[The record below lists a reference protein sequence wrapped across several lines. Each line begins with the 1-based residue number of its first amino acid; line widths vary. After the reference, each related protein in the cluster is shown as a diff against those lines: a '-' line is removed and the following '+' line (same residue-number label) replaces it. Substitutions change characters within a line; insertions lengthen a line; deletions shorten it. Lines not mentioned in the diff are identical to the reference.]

1 MNAEEAV
8 LRAYGLSKMA
18 AFRAVLAAHGLGNAS
33 ATGLDY
39 HDYYRPWQQ
48 GTPQDQSGRHNHI
61 AESNANSDTLQ
72 SLLSAF
78 DRKPDTTGD
87 ESGVGT
93 PFMEG
98 TTG

>member
-1 MNAEEAV
+1 MSLNAVKEVAFRTV
-8 LRAYGLSKMA
+8 LAAYGLGDPAKTAMPHAQSWPHNTD
-18 AFRAVLAAHGLGNAS
+18 LGLS
-33 ATGLDY
+33 
-39 HDYYRPWQQ
+39 
-48 GTPQDQSGRHNHI
+48 RHNHV

-72 SLLSAF
+72 SLLAAF
-78 DRKPDTTGD
+78 DRKPATTGD